1 MSAHP
6 TEARGITSSLART
19 APGRFARAIASVAG
33 FTRSKPL
40 GAFGGLLVL
49 IVVLAAGLAPFL
61 TTYNPIQVQGEDRLF
76 APSSAHPFGTDSF
89 GRDVFA
95 RVVFGAQTSLYVG
108 FLSVALCTAA
118 AAIVGILSGYIGGMF
133 DDLVQRVVDA
143 VMALPFLILML
154 TIMMLLGASAT
165 NVGLALGALFG
176 IRNSRVVRA
185 AVISV
190 RENQY
195 MEAARAIGAP
205 DGRVL
210 LLYVLPNIFGPL
222 MVIATITWG
231 AAVLAESQLS
241 FLGFGVP
248 PPYPSWGRM
257 VSEDGR
263 RFLEKAPWIAFF
275 PGVAISI
282 SVFGFNMLG
291 DAMRDALDP
300 RMRGSR

>member
-1 MSAHP
+1 MSTP
-6 TEARGITSSLART
+6 TIEAREAAAALARP
-19 APGRFARAIASVAG
+19 APGGFARAFAAVAG
-33 FTRSKPL
+33 FTRRKPL
-40 GAFGGLLVL
+40 GAVGGLLILV
-49 IVVLAAGLAPFL
+49 VVLAAGLAPFL
-61 TTYNPIQVQGEDRLF
+61 TPYNPIQVQGEDRLF
-76 APSSAHPFGTDSF
+76 APGAVHPFGTDSF

-95 RVVFGAQTSLYVG
+95 RVVFGAQVSLYVG
-108 FLSVALCTAA
+108 FLSVALCTGVAA
-118 AAIVGILSGYIGGMF
+118 VVGILSGYFGGPF

-154 TIMMLLGASAT
+154 TIMILLGASAT
-165 NVGLALGALFG
+165 NVGLALGILFG
-176 IRNSRVVRA
+176 VRNSRVVRA
-185 AVISV
+185 AVISMK
-190 RENQY
+190 ENQY
-195 MEAARAIGAP
+195 MEAARAVGAP
-205 DGRVL
+205 DTRIL

-282 SVFGFNMLG
+282 TVFGFNMLG
-291 DAMRDALDP
+291 DALRDVLDP
-300 RMRGSR
+300 RLRGSQ